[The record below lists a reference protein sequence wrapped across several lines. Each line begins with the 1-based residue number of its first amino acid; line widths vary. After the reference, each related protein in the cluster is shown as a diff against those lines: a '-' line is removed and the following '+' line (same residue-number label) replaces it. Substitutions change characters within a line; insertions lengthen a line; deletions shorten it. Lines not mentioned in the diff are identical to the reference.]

1 MSSVYGANVTKVR
14 AGGSGD
20 NYVHDGFI
28 KTVEKVWIDS
38 YAYTSPDW
46 ARSSNSL
53 VIARVPRGKKITDI
67 VVHCPTFGGAGTA
80 TTIYCSYAALAPTS
94 LTPSLGT
101 LRIDTQGK
109 TAAIATTMATFRLDT
124 AYIGTVVPTTST
136 GVTDEL
142 DIHITLGTTGDAD
155 ISGST
160 GTLKTIVKWT

>member
-53 VIARVPRGKKITDI
+53 VIARVPRGKKITDVI
-67 VVHCPTFGGAGTA
+67 VHRPITGAVATL
-80 TTIYCSYAALAPTS
+80 TTIYCSYGALSPTS
-94 LTPSLGT
+94 LTASLGT
-101 LRIDTQGK
+101 LRVDTQGK
-109 TAAIATTMATFRLDT
+109 TAAVGTTIATFRLDT
-124 AYIGTVVPTTST
+124 AYIGSIVPTTST
-136 GVTDEL
+136 GVTDEME
-142 DIHITLGTTGDAD
+142 IHITIGQTGGAD
-155 ISGST
+155 IAGST